1 MCVGACEP
9 VCLPIAMS
17 GKGSFLDCRVTVH
30 CPAERERGLT
40 ELGKA
45 CWPAPEKRVLC
56 VVRRA
61 VGRGELLTGAEDMSS
76 EGALLT
82 GAEDAFSEGALLR

>member
-1 MCVGACEP
+1 MCVGAREP
-9 VCLPIAMS
+9 AYLPVAMS
-17 GKGSFLDCRVTVH
+17 GKGSFLDCGVTVH

-40 ELGKA
+40 EPGKV

-56 VVRRA
+56 VVRRV
-61 VGRGELLTGAEDMSS
+61 VGRGELLTGAEDISS

-82 GAEDAFSEGALLR
+82 GAEDTVSEGALLR